1 MCIENEITWLHNAYV
16 GSTPA
21 SANILMTI
29 YLSHSVWVGMS
40 QLCSGLSRLIFIPII
55 VLNTHC
61 HAYFSATHSLHPNP
75 GNLGLSNVSIVSPIL
90 ITNRDTMATFWQA
103 DVFLPVL
110 PNHSYVYLVIFQI
123 LVQLI
128 RGKTYS

>member
-1 MCIENEITWLHNAYV
+1 MGI
-16 GSTPA
+16 
-21 SANILMTI
+21 
-29 YLSHSVWVGMS
+29 S

-61 HAYFSATHSLHPNP
+61 HAYFSTTHFLHPNP
-75 GNLGLSNVSIVSPIL
+75 GNLGLSNISIVSPIL

-103 DVFLPVL
+103 DVFLPAL